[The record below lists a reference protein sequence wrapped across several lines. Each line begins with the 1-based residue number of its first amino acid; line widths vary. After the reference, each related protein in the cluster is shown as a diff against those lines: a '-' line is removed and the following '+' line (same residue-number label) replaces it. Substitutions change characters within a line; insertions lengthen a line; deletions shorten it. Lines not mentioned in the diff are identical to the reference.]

1 MLVLLVISLLAGTAF
16 SRPDSNVLLKLTFP
30 SEKIDE
36 EDIEDWMEFMKIV
49 RNPSTTKEQKLKSIN
64 ELMKGEAAEDVREA
78 LAESKQ
84 FIELNDWMTGELKK
98 ASPKVKQIFDKYFDL
113 LSDSTFWK
121 KTGKD
126 KLSQLNTIIEGLNEN
141 ERKELNKLEEA
152 NLKKAKELGILG
164 LIAQEKKNSRR

>member
-1 MLVLLVISLLAGTAF
+1 MLMLLLICLLAGTAF

-98 ASPKVKQIFDKYFDL
+98 ASPKVRAYYFPCK
-113 LSDSTFWK
+113 SFSAF
-121 KTGKD
+121 
-126 KLSQLNTIIEGLNEN
+126 
-141 ERKELNKLEEA
+141 
-152 NLKKAKELGILG
+152 
-164 LIAQEKKNSRR
+164 LI